1 MCFSSVCACACVLD
15 NNRRFVWSSFM
26 TEDNIGWQ
34 VCVDQTL
41 HRQPPA
47 LAFSLYPLRRQSP
60 HPTQPTPPHLH
71 LHLHLTSSSS
81 SSSRE
86 LFIFL
91 KITVIAFACIVSMF
105 FCEVR
110 IGLCALSL
118 STHTVLNYL
127 QMVFMRPWGQQKQ
140 RGEGTYRWSM
150 DQPLAY

>member
-1 MCFSSVCACACVLD
+1 MQASKTQPNLSVCSSLCVCVCVCALD
-15 NNRRFVWSSFM
+15 NNRRFVWSPFM

-47 LAFSLYPLRRQSP
+47 LAFSLSPLRRQSLHLTPP
-60 HPTQPTPPHLH
+60 HPTS
-71 LHLHLTSSSS
+71 TST
-81 SSSRE
+81 SRE

-91 KITVIAFACIVSMF
+91 KIMAIAFACIVSMF

-110 IGLCALSL
+110 IELCALSL

-127 QMVFMRPWGQQKQ
+127 QMVFMRP
-140 RGEGTYRWSM
+140 
-150 DQPLAY
+150 